1 MRKPF
6 HDLGFN
12 KYENSETFCGI
23 IYLQMDQMTEMAL
36 RRLTVLRRS
45 LDVQLFDIG
54 RFRCG

>member
-6 HDLGFN
+6 HDLCFN

-36 RRLTVLRRS
+36 RRLTVLI
-45 LDVQLFDIG
+45 DVQLFDIG